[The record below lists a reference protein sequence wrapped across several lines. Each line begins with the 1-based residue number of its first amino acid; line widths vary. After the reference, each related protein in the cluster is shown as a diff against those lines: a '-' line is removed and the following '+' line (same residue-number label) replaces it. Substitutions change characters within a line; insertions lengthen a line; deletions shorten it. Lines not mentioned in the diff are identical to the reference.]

1 MPSTNEVY
9 TKVTNVLVDA
19 LGVEEDAI
27 KPDATLQADLGAE
40 SIDFLDIAFRLE
52 RAFVIKIPRGEL
64 FSEHV
69 LELCTQ
75 IVQHGRATA
84 DDLAALRSQM
94 PFADLSAL
102 ERDRRLNRIDDLF
115 TVDFLT
121 RYVLWKLG
129 PDANAQIDAPRA
141 AAHPFAERQSTA
153 ATAGRPAGTPTLT
166 ATSANSG
173 C

>member
-1 MPSTNEVY
+1 MPSQNEVD
-9 TKVTNVLVDA
+9 TKITRLLVDA

-27 KPDATLQADLGAE
+27 KPAAALQADLGAE

-52 RAFVIKIPRGEL
+52 REFEIKIPRGEL
-64 FSEHV
+64 FSEHIF
-69 LELCTQ
+69 ERCAK
-75 IVQHGRATA
+75 IVQDGRATA
-84 DDLAALRSQM
+84 EDFAALRSQM

-129 PDANAQIDAPRA
+129 RDAKAQIDAPASA
-141 AAHPFAERQSTA
+141 ANHFPADQST
-153 ATAGRPAGTPTLT
+153 TLSL
-166 ATSANSG
+166 ARVHA
-173 C
+173 

>member
-1 MPSTNEVY
+1 MPSTNEIY

-27 KPDATLQADLGAE
+27 KPDAALQADLGAE

-52 RAFVIKIPRGEL
+52 RAFTIRIPRGEL

-69 LELCTQ
+69 LALCAKIMQ
-75 IVQHGRATA
+75 NGHAT
-84 DDLAALRSQM
+84 DEDLAALHAQL
-94 PFADLSAL
+94 PYADLSAL

-121 RYVLWKLG
+121 RYVMWKLG
-129 PDANAQIDAPRA
+129 GEAQARNDLPAMA
-141 AAHPFAERQSTA
+141 ADHIPEDQST
-153 ATAGRPAGTPTLT
+153 TLMPAR
-166 ATSANSG
+166 A
-173 C
+173 

>member
-1 MPSTNEVY
+1 MPSTSEVY
-9 TKVTNVLVDA
+9 TKITKLLVDA

-27 KPDATLQADLGAE
+27 KPAAALQADLGAE

-52 RAFVIKIPRGEL
+52 REFVIKIPRGEL

-69 LELCTQ
+69 LELGTK
-75 IVQHGRATA
+75 IVKDGRATA
-84 DDLAALRSQM
+84 EDLAALRSQM
-94 PFADLSAL
+94 PYADLSAL

-129 PDANAQIDAPRA
+129 GDGKAQNDAP
-141 AAHPFAERQSTA
+141 
-153 ATAGRPAGTPTLT
+153 ATATHHFPEDQSITLMPAR
-166 ATSANSG
+166 AQA
-173 C
+173 

>member
-1 MPSTNEVY
+1 MPSPNEVY
-9 TKVTNVLVDA
+9 TKITKLLVDA

-27 KPDATLQADLGAE
+27 KPAAALQADLGAE

-52 RAFVIKIPRGEL
+52 REFAIKIPRGEL

-69 LELCTQ
+69 LELCMK
-75 IVQHGRATA
+75 IVQDGRATA
-84 DDLAALRSQM
+84 EDLAALRSQM

-115 TVDFLT
+115 TVDSLT

-129 PDANAQIDAPRA
+129 RDAKSPIDAPA
-141 AAHPFAERQSTA
+141 TAAHHFAEDQST
-153 ATAGRPAGTPTLT
+153 TLI
-166 ATSANSG
+166 SARV
-173 C
+173 

>member
-1 MPSTNEVY
+1 MPSPNEVY
-9 TKVTNVLVDA
+9 TKITKLLVDA

-27 KPDATLQADLGAE
+27 QPAAALQADLGAE

-52 RAFVIKIPRGEL
+52 REFAIKIPRGEL
-64 FSEHV
+64 FSVHV
-69 LELCTQ
+69 LELCTK
-75 IVQHGRATA
+75 IVQDGRATA
-84 DDLAALRSQM
+84 EDFAALRSQM

-129 PDANAQIDAPRA
+129 RDAKAQIDAPA
-141 AAHPFAERQSTA
+141 AAADHFAEDQST
-153 ATAGRPAGTPTLT
+153 TLISAGVQA
-166 ATSANSG
+166 
-173 C
+173 

>member
-19 LGVEEDAI
+19 LGVEEDAV
-27 KPDATLQADLGAE
+27 KPAAALQADLGAE

-69 LELCTQ
+69 LELCAKIMQ
-75 IVQHGRATA
+75 DGRATA
-84 DDLAALRSQM
+84 EHLAALRSQM
-94 PFADLSAL
+94 PYADLSAL
-102 ERDRRLNRIDDLF
+102 ERDGRLSRIDDLF

-121 RYVLWKLG
+121 RYIMWKLDG
-129 PDANAQIDAPRA
+129 DGKAQNDAPATA
-141 AAHPFAERQSTA
+141 AQHFPEDQST
-153 ATAGRPAGTPTLT
+153 TLT
-166 ATSANSG
+166 PARAQA
-173 C
+173 

>member
-1 MPSTNEVY
+1 MPSSNEVY
-9 TKVTNVLVDA
+9 TKITKVLVDA

-27 KPDATLQADLGAE
+27 KPAAALQADLGAE

-69 LELCTQ
+69 LELCTK
-75 IVQHGRATA
+75 IVRDGRATTE
-84 DDLAALRSQM
+84 DLAALRSRI

-102 ERDRRLNRIDDLF
+102 ERDPRLNRIDDLF

-121 RYVLWKLG
+121 RYVVWKLLG
-129 PDANAQIDAPRA
+129 DGQAQHDSPAA
-141 AAHPFAERQSTA
+141 AAHHFPENLST
-153 ATAGRPAGTPTLT
+153 TLMPARAQT
-166 ATSANSG
+166 
-173 C
+173 

>member
-1 MPSTNEVY
+1 MPSSNEVY
-9 TKVTNVLVDA
+9 TRITNVLVDA

-27 KPDATLQADLGAE
+27 KPDAALQADLGAE

-69 LELCTQ
+69 LELCRK
-75 IVQHGRATA
+75 IVQDGRATA
-84 DDLAALRSQM
+84 EDLAALRSQI

-102 ERDRRLNRIDDLF
+102 EHDRRLNRIDDLF

-121 RYVLWKLG
+121 RYVTLKLLG
-129 PDANAQIDAPRA
+129 DGQAQHDSPATT
-141 AAHPFAERQSTA
+141 AHHFPQDQST
-153 ATAGRPAGTPTLT
+153 TLMPAR
-166 ATSANSG
+166 AQA
-173 C
+173 